1 MKDIYARETKG
12 YTKHPTLMDT
22 EPTITKIDLALRI
35 RAERERQF
43 NKSRPN
49 PGSRR
54 TTEYLDS
61 VKEEIHIRSGA
72 TAYQCFEIGG
82 LLVDVKD
89 LLPHGRFER
98 WIDENFQFSR
108 RTALNYCR
116 VYRVCLGQQELVE
129 FFKPSILYHLCAPD
143 FPKDL
148 REVIFDNA
156 TGVYDLSQKELLEVA
171 IKYNR
176 GEIKVDSLEVQNL
189 LKKQKDQKC
198 YERLEILLRALR
210 RVLEDHRGKFI
221 SVVGRNMANPLID
234 FDLDEDPRCGD
245 TIDAMIGSWIV
256 EIDVL
261 ERGLNPYNK
270 RKNCGT
276 ANVTVFENHK
286 ITSAQRE
293 EGLRMMTKEAVEDT
307 ALARKKRTRGKRF
320 TRRS

>member
-156 TGVYDLSQKELLEVA
+156 TGVYDLSQKELLE
-171 IKYNR
+171 
-176 GEIKVDSLEVQNL
+176 
-189 LKKQKDQKC
+189 